1 MKILL
6 TGANGYI
13 ARNLKNYLENDCFE
27 IDLLHRGV
35 ADLMYRDQVDS
46 FFQGKNYDA
55 IIHCASV
62 GGNRNFRDDVFC
74 INTNLTMFYNLM
86 EHKDKFKKF
95 INLGSGAELDRSKNI
110 NLSSSLHNCFPVD
123 DYGLSKNI
131 IAKVGSQ
138 INSFYNVRIF
148 NVFNHDELDTRM
160 IKNNIKK
167 YINKEKM
174 IIHQDKYM
182 DFFYMLDLYKVIIHI
197 LFNSNSPKTIDC
209 SYPEKMKLSDIA
221 HKINNLSDYKVDV
234 EIEKKGMGN
243 EYRGNPSTLYPT
255 NLILNIKG
263 LDVGIRETYE
273 RLLKI

>member
-35 ADLMYRDQVDS
+35 ADLMCRDQVDS

-55 IIHCASV
+55 VIHCASV

-160 IKNNIKK
+160 IKNNINK

>member
-55 IIHCASV
+55 VIHCASV

>member
-46 FFQGKNYDA
+46 FFQRKNYDA
-55 IIHCASV
+55 VIHCASV

-131 IAKVGSQ
+131 IAKIGSQ
-138 INSFYNVRIF
+138 ISNFYNVRIF
-148 NVFNHDELDTRM
+148 NVFNHDELETRM

-167 YINKEKM
+167 YINKERM
-174 IIHQDKYM
+174 VIHQDKYM
-182 DFFYMLDLYKVIIHI
+182 DFFYMIDLYKVIIHI

-209 SYPEKMKLSDIA
+209 SYPEKIKLSDITN
-221 HKINNLSDYKVDV
+221 KINNLSDYKVDV
-234 EIEKKGMGN
+234 VIEKEGFGN

>member
-160 IKNNIKK
+160 IKNNINK